1 MRFVGFA
8 VLLLI
13 PVAATPYQVYVLDTI
28 LIACIGALG
37 LNLLTGYAGQISVG
51 HAGFVGVG
59 AFSAALLASRAGA
72 PLWLSVPAAGCLA
85 AGVGL
90 AVGLPSARI
99 RGLYLAVSTLAAQAL
114 ITWALSRPVL
124 AGGGSIAAPRPDLL
138 HDDRAY
144 YLVLLGMV
152 LLAATFIAR
161 LSRTHLGRA
170 MLAVRDREIAASV
183 IGINVARVKLA
194 AFALSA
200 FYAGIAG
207 GLLAYLGRS
216 VNYEQFGFDM
226 SIQFLAMIVIGGLA
240 SVRGSLIG
248 AVFVTL
254 LPIVLRGIVAPLEA
268 VLPGATS
275 GVISSLQL
283 VLSGV
288 VIVAFMLVQPRGLA
302 HHDMQ
307 SWARRARNVAAA
319 CGLRTRR
326 AAL

>member
-13 PVAATPYQVYVLDTI
+13 PVVAAPYQVYVLDTI
-28 LIACIGALG
+28 LIACVGALG

-59 AFSAALLASRAGA
+59 AFSSALLATRAGV
-72 PLWLSVPAAGCLA
+72 PLWLSVPAAGCI
-85 AGVGL
+85 AGAVGL

-114 ITWALSRPVL
+114 ITWALSRPAL
-124 AGGGSIAAPRPDLL
+124 AGGGSIAAPRPGLL
-138 HDDRAY
+138 QDDRAY
-144 YLVLLGMV
+144 YFVLLGLV
-152 LLAATFIAR
+152 ALAAAFFSTFG
-161 LSRTHLGRA
+161 RTHLGRA
-170 MLAVRDREIAASV
+170 MLAVRDREIAAAV
-183 IGINVARVKLA
+183 IGIDVARVKLV

-200 FYAGIAG
+200 FYAGVAG
-207 GLLAYLGRS
+207 ALLAHLGRS

-240 SVRGSLIG
+240 TVRGSLIG
-248 AVFVTL
+248 AAFVTL
-254 LPIVLRGIVAPLEA
+254 LPIGLRGVIAPLEA

-283 VLSGV
+283 VLFGL
-288 VIVAFMLVQPRGLA
+288 VIVAFMLLQPRGLA
-302 HHDMQ
+302 HCNLQ
-307 SWARRARNVAAA
+307 PWVRRARNVAAA
-319 CGLRTRR
+319 CGMRTRR
-326 AAL
+326 VAL

>member
-1 MRFVGFA
+1 
-8 VLLLI
+8 
-13 PVAATPYQVYVLDTI
+13 
-28 LIACIGALG
+28 
-37 LNLLTGYAGQISVG
+37 
-51 HAGFVGVG
+51 
-59 AFSAALLASRAGA
+59 
-72 PLWLSVPAAGCLA
+72 
-85 AGVGL
+85 
-90 AVGLPSARI
+90 
-99 RGLYLAVSTLAAQAL
+99 VSTLAAQAL
-114 ITWALSRPVL
+114 ITWALSRPAL

-144 YLVLLGMV
+144 YFVLLGV
-152 LLAATFIAR
+152 VVLAASFVAR

-183 IGINVARVKLA
+183 IGIDVARVKLV

-207 GLLAYLGRS
+207 GLLAHLGRS

-240 SVRGSLIG
+240 SVRGSLVG

-254 LPIVLRGIVAPLEA
+254 LPIVLRGVVAPLEA

-275 GVISSLQL
+275 GVLSSLQL
-283 VLSGV
+283 VLFGV
-288 VIVAFMLVQPRGLA
+288 VIVAFMLLQPRGLA
-302 HHDMQ
+302 HYDVQ
-307 SWARRARNVAAA
+307 SWVRRARSVASA
-319 CGLRTRR
+319 CGLRRRR